1 MPGKRKQPP
10 AGAGA
15 PPPAASGLGSG
26 AGSEARRCPW
36 CSAVL
41 PADAGDTCPACHA
54 TLASTG
60 EPNVPGV
67 TALDVE
73 KIALRR
79 SGPPKKSRL
88 MSWISGE
95 VDYEGARG
103 PLATPA
109 SLAPPALEVR
119 QEMIRLELEAH
130 MANLTAEAEALAA
143 EEAIEASERG
153 LGGQSVAG
161 ESRSEPAAAPD
172 PSDGAAS
179 EPATDGDDP
188 APAGGQT

>member
-10 AGAGA
+10 IGAGA
-15 PPPAASGLGSG
+15 LPQAASG

-41 PADAGDTCPACHA
+41 AADTGDICPSCHA

-103 PLATPA
+103 PIATPG
-109 SLAPPALEVR
+109 SLAPPPLEVR
-119 QEMIRLELEAH
+119 QEMIRLELEARL
-130 MANLTAEAEALAA
+130 AQVTAEAEALAA
-143 EEAIEASERG
+143 EEAIEAGERG
-153 LGGQSVAG
+153 RGVTLVADDT
-161 ESRSEPAAAPD
+161 RSGPAAAPD
-172 PSDGAAS
+172 PSEGAAPG
-179 EPATDGDDP
+179 PATDGDDP
-188 APAGGQT
+188 APPGGHT